1 MTHGPA
7 PTEYKD
13 LIVFLAAAGVLV
25 PIFSRLKISPVLAF
39 LAAGVLL
46 GPSGLGRFAEQAEW
60 ISYVTI
66 TDREQISVLAE
77 WGVVFLMFMIGLELS
92 WERLRSMRR
101 LVFGLGVAQIL
112 GCGLVLMAVFS
123 IMGQDLAAAA
133 VLGLALALSSTAVV
147 MPVMA
152 ERGRLRTPSGRATF
166 SILLA
171 QDLAVAPILV
181 MVSVLAAGAASGEEG
196 LSPETIRIGLLSLVP
211 AVIGLGLILLLGRLA
226 LRPMF
231 RSVAKTRNT
240 EMFLAACLFVVL
252 GAGVTAQVTGLS
264 MALGAL
270 VAGLLLAETEFRREV
285 EVVIEPFK
293 GLLLGFFFISV
304 GVGLDLQT
312 VAEHSLTVAGLAL
325 GLIALKAAAIFA
337 IAKAFRLQ
345 TSAAVET
352 ALVLGPGGEF
362 AFIIINEAM
371 GSGLVPAAFSQGVL
385 LAATVSIFLIPLL
398 AALAPRLNRRMR
410 PETVMQAAPDLS
422 DDEPF
427 ARAVIV
433 GYGRVGRLVG
443 SLLREHGVA
452 FTAVDSDPMLVAQ
465 ARRDG
470 EAIWYGDAAKP
481 DMLRHLGVDQA
492 EALIVTMDA
501 PGKVDE
507 VVAAARALRQ
517 DMVLIARARDE
528 RHAARLYK
536 LGVTDAVPETTEA
549 SLQLAENTL
558 VDLGV
563 PMGVVLAS
571 IHEKRDAFRRA
582 FQEASPEGR
591 TRPTRALRSR
601 APQKA

>member
-46 GPSGLGRFAEQAEW
+46 GPNGLGRFAEQADW
-60 ISYVTI
+60 IAYVTI

-123 IMGQDLAAAA
+123 ILGQDLAAAA

-152 ERGRLRTPSGRATF
+152 ERGRLRTPAGRATF
-166 SILLA
+166 SVLLA

-181 MVSVLAAGAASGEEG
+181 MVSVLAAGAAAGDDG
-196 LSPETIRIGLLSLVP
+196 LSPEAIRIGLLSLVP
-211 AVIGLGLILLLGRLA
+211 AVIGMAAIVLLGRLA

-252 GAGVTAQVTGLS
+252 GASMAAQLTGLS

-285 EVVIEPFK
+285 EVVIDPFK

-312 VAEHSLTVAGLAL
+312 VADHAVTVAGLAL
-325 GLIALKAAAIFA
+325 GLIVLKAAAIFA
-337 IAKAFRLQ
+337 IAKAFRLP
-345 TSAAVET
+345 TPAAVET

-362 AFIIINEAM
+362 AFIILNEAM
-371 GSGLVPAAFSQGVL
+371 GSGVVPPVFAQGVL
-385 LAATVSIFLIPLL
+385 VAATVSIFLIPIL
-398 AALAPRLNRRMR
+398 AALAPKLNRRIQ
-410 PETVMQAAPDLS
+410 PEAALAAAPDTTVG
-422 DDEPF
+422 DEPT

-443 SLLREHGVA
+443 ELLSEHGVA
-452 FTAVDSDPMLVAQ
+452 FTAVDSDPMLVGQ
-465 ARRDG
+465 ARRNG
-470 EAIWYGDAAKP
+470 EAVWYGDAAKP
-481 DMLRHLGVDQA
+481 DMLRHLGIDHAQ
-492 EALIVTMDA
+492 ALIVTMDA
-501 PGKVDE
+501 PGKVDD
-507 VVAAARALRQ
+507 VVRAVRGVRPDLI
-517 DMVLIARARDE
+517 LIARARDE
-528 RHAARLYK
+528 RHAARLYR

-563 PMGVVLAS
+563 PMGLVLAS
-571 IHEKRDAFRRA
+571 IHQKREDFRRI
-582 FQEASPEGR
+582 FQAAAPDGA
-591 TRPTRALRSR
+591 RPTRALRSR
-601 APQKA
+601 LGEAG